1 MSISPAARAFVAAS
15 VSSGRL
21 RSRERSVI
29 PCCGIYS
36 PTIVIWRG
44 VYCQESRKAAPARIP
59 FLADLILDRQAGR
72 SGGAALGVFLVR
84 RLRLIDLLDEVVDC
98 GLLAHVPSLRA

>member
-1 MSISPAARAFVAAS
+1 MSISPAARAFVVAS

-36 PTIVIWRG
+36 PTIVIWRLLPK
-44 VYCQESRKAAPARIP
+44 SRKAAPARIP
-59 FLADLILDRQAGR
+59 FLADLIFDRQAGR

>member
-21 RSRERSVI
+21 RRRERSVI

-36 PTIVIWRG
+36 PTVVIWRLLPKKSEG
-44 VYCQESRKAAPARIP
+44 RPCVDPIP
-59 FLADLILDRQAGR
+59 CADLILDRQAGR
-72 SGGAALGVFLVR
+72 RGGAALSGLLVR
-84 RLRLIDLLDEVVDC
+84 HLRIVDIPERWSLVAFSRACRLR
-98 GLLAHVPSLRA
+98 A